1 MTMDKSKEIVK
12 VLNDCLWIDHDFNP
26 ACSTIEGQYSSSENI
41 LNLFTPKLQWKSE
54 EIRYSGG
61 DILLSTIHTV
71 SNYHTEIRI
80 YEPVDGITHVAWNGH
95 VIFEGT
101 LDECKKFC
109 SNKVLDDFLKLC
121 E

>member
-1 MTMDKSKEIVK
+1 MDKMRNTILK
-12 VLNDCLWIDHDFNP
+12 VLNANIKAD
-26 ACSTIEGQYSSSENI
+26 TEGYITGREDSSEE
-41 LNLFTPKLQWKSE
+41 LTNLFTPKLQWKSE

-80 YEPVDGITHVAWNGH
+80 YEPVNGITHVAWNGH

-101 LDECKKFC
+101 LEECKKYC
-109 SNKVLDDFLKLC
+109 SDKILDDFLKLC